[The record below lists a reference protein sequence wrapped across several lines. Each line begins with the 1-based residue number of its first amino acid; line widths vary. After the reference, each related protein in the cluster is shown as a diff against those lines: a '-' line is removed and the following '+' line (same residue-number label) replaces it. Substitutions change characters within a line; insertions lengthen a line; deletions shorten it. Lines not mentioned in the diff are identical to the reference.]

1 MLQDLTP
8 AVVVAMMLGVAA
20 PAGAADLPA
29 LLLGMEAA
37 YARVADYT
45 ARFSRQEWIGG
56 QLRPPEEALLKFQ
69 RPGRVYLR
77 WTAGPPKGREILYV
91 PGRDADR
98 ILVHQPGALSGFFT
112 LVMAADSPR
121 VLRES
126 RHPVTDVGIGR
137 LVELIVAN
145 VKRGLE
151 RGELTLVNHGV
162 GQEAGRRVR
171 RIEGVWPRDRAK
183 GYYSYRAIAVIDAE
197 WGLPVEV
204 AIFDWDDRMV
214 ADYAYRDLRLNPGLS
229 ASDFDPA
236 NPDYSFPRW
245 RLPL

>member
-1 MLQDLTP
+1 MMA
-8 AVVVAMMLGVAA
+8 AVALVLGLAA
-20 PAGAADLPA
+20 PGAAAEEPAA
-29 LLLGMEAA
+29 LLLAMESA
-37 YARVADYT
+37 YARVSDYT
-45 ARFSRQEWIGG
+45 ATFSRQEWVGG
-56 QLRPPEEALLKFQ
+56 VLRPREEALLKFK

-77 WTAGPPKGREILYV
+77 WTAGAPKGREILYV

-145 VKRGLE
+145 VRRGLE
-151 RGELTLVNHGV
+151 RGELALVDRGV
-162 GQEAGRRVR
+162 SQESGRPAR

-183 GYYSYRAIAVIDAE
+183 GYYSYRASVVIDAE
-197 WGLPVEV
+197 WGLPAGVI
-204 AIFDWDDRMV
+204 IFDWDDRMV